1 MKLLIDMNL
10 SPRWVGVLRAAGF
23 EAMHWSEV
31 GPLDA
36 PDAQIMSFARNG
48 DFVVLTHDLDFG
60 AILAVTKGAK
70 PSVVQLRADNV
81 SPEAAGAVVIA
92 ALRTASAELELGSL
106 LTVDAGRARVRLL
119 PLSRT

>member
-1 MKLLIDMNL
+1 
-10 SPRWVGVLRAAGF
+10 VLRAAGF
-23 EAMHWSEV
+23 EAMLGSDV

-36 PDAQIMSFARNG
+36 PEAQIMSFARNG
-48 DFVVLTHDLDFG
+48 DFVVVTHDLDFG
-60 AILAVTKGAK
+60 ATLAMTKGAK
-70 PSVVQLRADNV
+70 PSVVQLRADDV

-92 ALRTASAELELGSL
+92 ALRTASAELELGAL

>member
-70 PSVVQLRADNV
+70 PSVVQLRADDV

-92 ALRTASAELELGSL
+92 ALRTASTELELGAL
-106 LTVDAGRARVRLL
+106 LTVDAGRARVSLL
-119 PLSRT
+119 PLSGT